1 MTIFTFIINQS
12 IHIKTGIYSFVKS
25 EKTFFF
31 DAINFFLRG
40 ILTDNIVLVVGVQNN
55 DLIFVYIAK

>member
-40 ILTDNIVLVVGVQNN
+40 ILTDNIVLVLGV
-55 DLIFVYIAK
+55 